1 MDYKKIIEEQLK
13 ETVDEGKL
21 DEIEKQA
28 DKISQGFSDE
38 FSLENILSST
48 LNGESI
54 FDSQSMIE
62 SLKDLFLYEIRTAM
76 ILAVEIMIICI
87 VAGLLKNL
95 GESFQEHALID
106 ISQMICTMVI
116 AGISISSF
124 QISYSLCL
132 DAVSV
137 MVNTMEILT
146 PVLLGIL
153 FSTGAVS
160 SGTLLS
166 PLMIGSV
173 TGVGILIK
181 QLILPILFAST
192 ILSLLNCLTEKS
204 YVNKLSKLLRNA
216 SLLSTGLLLTVL
228 TGILSIQGLLGETA
242 DGLLLNTAKYSLST
256 FIPIVGG
263 FTSDTVELFLKCMA
277 SIKSVVGVF
286 GILTLVAVILI
297 PLIKVITA
305 AVIYKVTAAVAEPV
319 AQPKIAEGLNDVG
332 SCLFSIA
339 SILFFTALLFI
350 IFLAVIIG
358 IGGQ

>member
-1 MDYKKIIEEQLK
+1 MDYKKILKEQLK
-13 ETVDEGKL
+13 ETVDSRKL
-21 DEIEKQA
+21 DEIERQA
-28 DKISQGFSDE
+28 EKISQGFSDQ
-38 FSLENILSST
+38 FSLEKILSST

-54 FDSQSMIE
+54 FDSHSMIE
-62 SLKDLFLYEIRTAM
+62 SLKDLFLYEIRAAM
-76 ILAVEIMIICI
+76 ILAVEIMILCI

-95 GESFQEHALID
+95 GESFQEHALTD
-106 ISQMICTMVI
+106 ISQMVCTIVI

-124 QISYSLCL
+124 RISYSLCL

-137 MVNTMEILT
+137 MVNTMEILA
-146 PVLLGIL
+146 PILLGIL
-153 FSTGAVS
+153 VSTGAVS
-160 SGTLLS
+160 AGTLLS

-181 QLILPILFAST
+181 RLILPILFVST
-192 ILSLLNCLTEKS
+192 ILSLINCLTEKS

-216 SLLSTGLLLTVL
+216 SLLATGLLLTIL
-228 TGILSIQGLLGETA
+228 TGVLSVQGLLGETA

-263 FTSDTVELFLKCMA
+263 FTSDTVELFLKCMT

-286 GILTLVAVILI
+286 GILTLIAIILI
-297 PLIKVITA
+297 PLIKVIAA
-305 AVIYKVTAAVAEPV
+305 AVVYKVTAAAAEPV
-319 AQPKIAEGLNDVG
+319 AQSKITEGLNDVG

-358 IGGQ
+358 IGGR